1 MSPEHYILI
10 PRANH
15 SPKIIEMIKRGNIQ
29 EGKSYPIDKT
39 PTMYDP
45 LTYTPSHKWI
55 LINQPGQSVII
66 ETKELEQSFSTIQNW
81 RNLQISKLTGD
92 IPNRH
97 LIEYINYLTHHLL
110 IIKEELIKNP
120 LKDADISEETQII
133 GEQIKIIKEKLLIK

>member
-10 PRANH
+10 PRALH

-97 LIEYINYLTHHLL
+97 LIEYIN
-110 IIKEELIKNP
+110 
-120 LKDADISEETQII
+120 
-133 GEQIKIIKEKLLIK
+133 